1 MAKKKTTA
9 AVPTGET
16 SKFDEPGFL
25 GSMPVDLDR
34 TMGSGEKLRDKLAN
48 DMAAWLSEEL
58 DAQADRIDKLSEWNR
73 LYVGHRPAKNYPFEK
88 AANFAPPIIQ
98 SLVDNVV
105 VRNMD
110 AVWSQKKVF
119 IVKAQKEPF
128 KSVAPALEEGLD
140 WWQRDIVH
148 LKEKLYP
155 VILQSVKTG
164 TGVVK
169 VDWVRKKRTGYRYS
183 DESEAMVRPEGAIK
197 LPNGQRGRKDKITV
211 YDGPDVVPISRE
223 DWVISSDARTIQD
236 AFLCGFRTYLRRP
249 EIDSR
254 VRTGFYEKN
263 VGEKLGA
270 GDSPDTTKQDRAE
283 DAFKRMV
290 ADEKSKFEIWEIWLR
305 YDVDEDGEEDDVV
318 ITYHR
323 NSRTILRAI
332 YNPFFIG
339 FRPFVAF
346 TYNPAEGQFDG
357 RGLVEVLEKSQL
369 EVDAIHN
376 QRRDRAT
383 LLNSPIFVVQEGTQL
398 DNFKFAPGMVYM
410 TNGIPGEV
418 VNKLDFGDVYP
429 SSFAEEDRVI
439 SYMQQVAGVGP
450 ANLGQSV
457 SERPVAKET
466 LAVIQET
473 NKKRKNEI
481 DWYRDAISQ
490 IGRLATEMLAQYQ
503 PTYSYYKRGE
513 VGLESK
519 TIEFP
524 LEYLWDG
531 LKVELVASSEML
543 NTEARREIALA
554 TYQLMSD
561 YLTKLAGMAQ
571 VMVNP
576 GVPPEFKMFMMDAAK
591 TSDKIMGQ
599 IIRDFGEWEPQDLL
613 VPLPAPVMAPPPPPP
628 GAPGQGGPQQGPP
641 QGGPQQPPQPGPQ
654 MPPMQMGM

>member
-48 DMAAWLSEEL
+48 DMAAWLTEEL